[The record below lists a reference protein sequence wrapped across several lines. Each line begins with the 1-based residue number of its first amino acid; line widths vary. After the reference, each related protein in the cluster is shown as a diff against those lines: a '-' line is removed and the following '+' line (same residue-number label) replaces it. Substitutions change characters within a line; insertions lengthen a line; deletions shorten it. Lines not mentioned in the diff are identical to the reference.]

1 MQLLT
6 LEIGWTTPAKGIIG
20 GAKFVRQG
28 FISKGQNTL
37 YRMRWNPRH
46 PGNHQ
51 YATDVRWAQVQ
62 ATTIKI
68 YMTKSV

>member
-6 LEIGWTTPAKGIIG
+6 LEIEVDYSAKGIIG

-37 YRMRWNPRH
+37 YRMRWNP
-46 PGNHQ
+46 
-51 YATDVRWAQVQ
+51 DIQVIINMQ
-62 ATTIKI
+62 RCTLGTSSATT
-68 YMTKSV
+68 